1 MYLHLGNDIL
11 VKTEDIIGIFD
22 LDNATL
28 SRHTRNYLSKSEKE
42 KQVIYVSY
50 DLPKAFI
57 VCKNK
62 NDEKQKIYISQI
74 SSQTLLKRIGYLEN
88 LKE

>member
-22 LDNATL
+22 LDNTTL
-28 SRHTRNYLSKSEKE
+28 SRHTRKYLSKSEKE
-42 KQVIYVSY
+42 KQVIYVSFE
-50 DLPKAFI
+50 LPKAFI

-62 NDEKQKIYISQI
+62 KDKKQKIYISQI
-74 SSQTLLKRIGYLEN
+74 SSSTILKRIGYLEN

>member
-1 MYLHLGNDIL
+1 MYLHLGNDIV

-22 LDNATL
+22 LDNATV
-28 SRHTRNYLSKSEKE
+28 SPHTRKYLSKSEKE
-42 KQVIYVSY
+42 KQVVYVSF

-62 NDEKQKIYISQI
+62 KEKTQKIYISQI
-74 SSQTLLKRIGYLEN
+74 SAQTLLKRIGYIEN
-88 LKE
+88 II